1 MKNVEI
7 TSTDRSSAPDAE
19 FGYTQISV
27 RHDPSHG
34 VAWCYM
40 HGNPR
45 PCFNPTM
52 LSELQDYFHH
62 LSVQT
67 EAEIRYMV
75 HASTVQGVYNY
86 GGDLHLFM
94 DLIRNKNR
102 TGLLHYATSC
112 IDALYAK
119 IVHFNRDVTVISLVE
134 GDALGGG
141 FECAL
146 ACDVLIAEKS
156 AKLGLPEILF
166 NLFPGMG
173 AYSLLS
179 RKIGGARADRM
190 ILGGNLYTAE
200 RLHEMGVVDILVDDG
215 NGESAVYDYIK
226 RAEKFR
232 NGYRSYREVTNL
244 VNPVPYPELL
254 AITEIWVE
262 AALRLESRDIR
273 MMERLVSRQTEKNT
287 LQNPEGKLTNLHGSA
302 PG

>member
-1 MKNVEI
+1 MKNVEK
-7 TSTDRSSAPDAE
+7 TSSPRPATPDPE

-27 RHDPSHG
+27 RHDPGRH
-34 VAWCYM
+34 VAWCHM
-40 HGNPR
+40 HGTPR
-45 PCFNPTM
+45 PCFTPTM

-62 LSVQT
+62 LSVQ
-67 EAEIRYMV
+67 ADREIQYMV
-75 HASTVQGVYNY
+75 HASSVPGVYSY
-86 GGDLHLFM
+86 GGDLYLFM

-102 TGLLHYATSC
+102 TGLLHYAKAC

-119 IVHFNRDVTVISLVE
+119 IVHFNRAVTVISLVE

-179 RKIGGARADRM
+179 RKIGGARADHM
-190 ILGGNLYTAE
+190 ILGGTLYTAE
-200 RLHEMGVVDILVDDG
+200 KLYEMGIVDILADDG
-215 NGESAVYDYIK
+215 KGETAVYDYIRK
-226 RAEKFR
+226 EEKFR

-244 VNPVPYPELL
+244 VNPVPYSELL
-254 AITEIWVE
+254 GITEIWVD

-273 MMERLVSRQTEKNT
+273 MMERLVSRQTEKNN
-287 LQNPEGKLTNLHGSA
+287 LQIHEQKLTNVHGSA
-302 PG
+302 PS